1 MATKKKVVKKR
12 KNDAK
17 TATETVSE
25 KVAQMPLNLL
35 LTIAEVTALTGMCYE
50 TLWRRWTTGKMPK
63 PIKLGHRTKRFKV
76 ADIKAWVDNDCKWP
90 VRKVGAK

>member
-1 MATKKKVVKKR
+1 MTTAKKKSKKR
-12 KNDAK
+12 KIDGKAVAEK
-17 TATETVSE
+17 VSA

-35 LTIAEVTALTGMCYE
+35 LTIEEVTELTGMCYE
-50 TLWRRWTTGKMPK
+50 TLWRRWTTGKMPR

-90 VRKVGAK
+90 VRGR